1 MEHCIKQNNAID
13 IYEEYFGEIEDEEFD
28 QVCFHWIVSPPDVG
42 THRRVSFSMDI
53 SLLLHYMFISKLAQS
68 YEYIAF

>member
-28 QVCFHWIVSPPDVG
+28 QVSFDWIVSPPDVG
-42 THRRVSFSMDI
+42 THPRVSFSIDV
-53 SLLLHYMFISKLAQS
+53 SLLLHYS
-68 YEYIAF
+68 